1 MPDMLESAV
10 GWLGDMRSQHLSR
23 TVTYVRGAESVELSA
38 TLGDTRYELTDDAGA
53 TVQAKATDFIV
64 AADELML
71 GGAVAKPQIG
81 DRIRLPAGA
90 KVLVFEVL
98 DLAGAGHYRP
108 ADPFGKALRIHAK
121 QIDEET
127 P

>member
-1 MPDMLESAV
+1 MLESAV

-23 TVTYVRGAESVELSA
+23 AVIYARGAESVELSA

-64 AADELML
+64 AADELVL
-71 GGAVAKPQIG
+71 SGAVTKPQIG
-81 DRIRLPAGA
+81 DRIRLSAGA

>member
-1 MPDMLESAV
+1 
-10 GWLGDMRSQHLSR
+10 MRSQHLSR
-23 TVTYVRGAESVELSA
+23 TVTYARGAESVELSA

-64 AADELML
+64 TADELAL
-71 GGAVAKPQIG
+71 GGAVTKPQIG

>member
-23 TVTYVRGAESVELSA
+23 TVTYARGAESVELSA

-64 AADELML
+64 TADELVL
-71 GGAVAKPQIG
+71 GGAVTKPQIG

>member
-1 MPDMLESAV
+1 MLEQAV
-10 GWLGDMRSQHLSR
+10 GWLGDQRTQHLSQ
-23 TVTYVRGAESVELSA
+23 TVEYVRGGETVALSA
-38 TLGDTRYELTDDAGA
+38 TLGSTRYELTDDAGA
-53 TVQAKATDFIV
+53 TVQAKAADFIV
-64 AADELML
+64 AADELVL
-71 GGAVAKPQIG
+71 GGAVTKPQIG
-81 DRIRLPAGA
+81 DRIRLPAGSQ
-90 KVLVFEVL
+90 VLVFEVL

>member
-1 MPDMLESAV
+1 MLESAV

>member
-1 MPDMLESAV
+1 VAEMLESAV
-10 GWLGDMRSQHLSR
+10 DWLGDMRSRHLSR
-23 TVTYVRGAESVELSA
+23 AVTYTRGAESVELSA
-38 TLGDTRYELTDDAGA
+38 TLGDTRYELSDEAGA

-64 AADELML
+64 AADELVL
-71 GGAVAKPQIG
+71 GGVVTKPQIG

-98 DLAGAGHYRP
+98 DLAGAGHWRP

>member
-1 MPDMLESAV
+1 MPDMLEQAV
-10 GWLGDMRSQHLSR
+10 GWLGDMRTQHLSR
-23 TVTYVRGAESVELSA
+23 TVEYVRGAETVELSA
-38 TLGDTRYELTDDAGA
+38 TLGSTRYELTDDAGA
-53 TVQAKATDFIV
+53 TVEAKATDFIV
-64 AADELML
+64 AADELAL
-71 GGAVAKPQIG
+71 GGAAVKPQIG

-90 KVLVFEVL
+90 SVLVFEVL
-98 DLAGAGHYRP
+98 DLAGSGHWRP